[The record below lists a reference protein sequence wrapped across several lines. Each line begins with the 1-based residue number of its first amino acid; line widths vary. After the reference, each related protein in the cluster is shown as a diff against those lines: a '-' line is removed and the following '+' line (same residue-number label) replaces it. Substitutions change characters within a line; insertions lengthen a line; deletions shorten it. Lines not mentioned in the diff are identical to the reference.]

1 MGGQSHKKAQ
11 GVFTFGQHKI
21 SVAIIKQSSSNH
33 RALKLV
39 GFLDEQRE
47 VDFSLK
53 THTHNPRF
61 NLTYGYPV
69 KTSSASS

>member
-1 MGGQSHKKAQ
+1 ME
-11 GVFTFGQHKI
+11 
-21 SVAIIKQSSSNH
+21 QSSSNH

-39 GFLDEQRE
+39 VFLDEQRE

-53 THTHNPRF
+53 AHKHNPRF